1 MPCVEAI
8 ANQPKI
14 PAPKGIT
21 VEEAAAMLRYS
32 TATIRR
38 LIAERV
44 LIAWKPAGPHG
55 RKYLIDEIS
64 LARWQAES
72 IRRARQEAATTQQ
85 ALLQGELALW

>member
-1 MPCVEAI
+1 MEAI

-32 TATIRR
+32 TATVRR
-38 LIAERV
+38 LIASHI

-55 RKYLIDEIS
+55 RKWLIDEVS
-64 LARWQAES
+64 LARWQAEC
-72 IRRARQEAATTQQ
+72 IRRARIEAAPVQN
-85 ALLQGELALW
+85 ALLQGELPLW